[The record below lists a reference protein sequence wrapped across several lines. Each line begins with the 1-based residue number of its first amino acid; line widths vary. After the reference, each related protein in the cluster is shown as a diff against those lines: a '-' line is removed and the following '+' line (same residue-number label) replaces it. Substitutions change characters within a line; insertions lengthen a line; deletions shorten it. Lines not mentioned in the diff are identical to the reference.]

1 MSDDWIAH
9 EIKKPIDFSNMT
21 PAAFEEWARGG
32 LAIPIIQEQE
42 EDVPLEEEIPI
53 EDADLFFEDEE
64 GEEDDTEGIII
75 EED

>member
-1 MSDDWIAH
+1 
-9 EIKKPIDFSNMT
+9 MT

-32 LAIPIIQEQE
+32 LAIPIIQE

-75 EED
+75 EEE